1 MRTENLTEAI
11 HAAPFRPF
19 TIHLADGK
27 EVSVPHPDFIA
38 HAPKGRVAVVVGADD
53 STHTIDVGLI
63 TRLEVPPP
71 VPAGS
76 IAPEPN
82 GGAS

>member
-1 MRTENLTEAI
+1 VRAENLTEKI

-27 EVSVPHPDFIA
+27 SIAVPHPDFIA
-38 HAPKGRVAVVVGADD
+38 HRPAGRVAVVVEEDD
-53 STHTIDVGLI
+53 RTHTIDVGLI
-63 TRLEVPPP
+63 TRLEVAPP

-76 IAPEPN
+76 PSPAPN
-82 GGAS
+82 GGE